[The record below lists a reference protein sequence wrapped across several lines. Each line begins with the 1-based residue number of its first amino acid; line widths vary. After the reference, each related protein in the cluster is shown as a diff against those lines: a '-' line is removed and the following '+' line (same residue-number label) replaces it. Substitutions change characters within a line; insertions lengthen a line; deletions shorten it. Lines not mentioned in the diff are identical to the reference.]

1 MTGARPATAPGAAPV
16 AVRAPGAVPGRAEA
30 PALARSEAPATA
42 GGLLGEARRALAAV
56 DSPPLDSP
64 ALDASLLLAHA
75 LALPRTALLARPE
88 RPVGPAERSL
98 FGALVERRAAGEP
111 LAWLTGRREFW
122 SLDLEVDPSTL
133 VPRPETERLV
143 EAVLAA
149 MGEMGERDGGGGPLR
164 VADLGTG
171 CGAVAIAVAREAA
184 GARVVATDIDRD
196 ALAVARRNV
205 RRLAPGRVE
214 LRLGSWCDPLE
225 AGAWSVIAS
234 NPPYLRQDDPHLE
247 ADGVRREPR
256 RALVSGSDGLDAV
269 RAIGAGAGRCLRPG
283 GRLLVEHGAGQGEAV
298 RGAFRAAGLERLRT
312 LRDLGGRERVTE
324 GTRP

>member
-1 MTGARPATAPGAAPV
+1 MTGARPATAPGSAPV
-16 AVRAPGAVPGRAEA
+16 AARA
-30 PALARSEAPATA
+30 PALAGAGAPATA
-42 GGLLGEARRALAAV
+42 GGLLGEARRALAEV

-88 RPVGPAERSL
+88 MPVGPVERNR

-149 MGEMGERDGGGGPLR
+149 MGEADEREGGEGPLR

-184 GARVVATDIDRD
+184 GALVVATDIDPD

-214 LRLGSWCDPLE
+214 LRLGSWCAPLE
-225 AGAWSVIAS
+225 VGAYAVIAS
-234 NPPYLRQDDPHLE
+234 NPPYLREDDPHLDG
-247 ADGVRREPR
+247 DGVRREPR
-256 RALVSGSDGLDAV
+256 PALVAGRDGLDAI
-269 RAIGAGAGRCLRPG
+269 RAIGAGAGRCLRAG
-283 GRLLVEHGAGQGEAV
+283 GRLLVEHGADQGDAV
-298 RGAFRAAGLERLRT
+298 RRAFRAAGFERLRT
-312 LRDLGGRERVTE
+312 FRDLGGRERVTE

>member
-1 MTGARPATAPGAAPV
+1 MSGARPAAAPGPTAV
-16 AVRAPGAVPGRAEA
+16 AVRAP
-30 PALARSEAPATA
+30 ALARAEAPATA
-42 GGLLGEARRALAAV
+42 GGLLDAARRALAGV

-88 RPVGPAERSL
+88 MPVGPAERSR

-149 MGEMGERDGGGGPLR
+149 MEEVGEREGGGGPLR

-184 GARVVATDIDRD
+184 GALVVATDIDRD

-214 LRLGSWCDPLE
+214 LRLGSWCAPLE

-234 NPPYLRQDDPHLE
+234 NPPYLREDDPHLG

-256 RALVSGSDGLDAV
+256 RALVSGSDGLDAI
-269 RAIGAGAGRCLRPG
+269 RAIGAGAGRCLRTG
-283 GRLLVEHGAGQGEAV
+283 GRLLVEHGADQGEAV

>member
-1 MTGARPATAPGAAPV
+1 MLAGVCPASIDT
-16 AVRAPGAVPGRAEA
+16 
-30 PALARSEAPATA
+30 
-42 GGLLGEARRALAAV
+42 
-56 DSPPLDSP
+56 P
-64 ALDASLLLAHA
+64 ALDASLLLANA
-75 LALPRTALLARPE
+75 LGLPRTALLARPE
-88 RPVGPAERSL
+88 MPVGAAGRRR
-98 FGALVERRAAGEP
+98 FAALVERRAAGEP
-111 LAWLTGRREFW
+111 LAWITGRREFW

-149 MGEMGERDGGGGPLR
+149 VAEVGEGGGDSEGSLR

-184 GARVVATDIDRD
+184 GALVAATDIDPG

-205 RRLAPGRVE
+205 HRLAPGRVA
-214 LRLGSWCDPLE
+214 LRLGSWCAPLE

-234 NPPYLRQDDPHLE
+234 NPPYLREDDPHLE

-256 RALVSGSDGLDAV
+256 RALVSGRDGLDAI

-283 GRLLVEHGAGQGEAV
+283 GRLLVEHGADQGEAV
-298 RGAFRAAGLERLRT
+298 RGVFRAAGLERLRT

>member
-1 MTGARPATAPGAAPV
+1 MTGAETVPVDAGALSPVEAAP
-16 AVRAPGAVPGRAEA
+16 
-30 PALARSEAPATA
+30 TA
-42 GGLLGEARRALAAV
+42 GGLLGEARRALAEV
-56 DSPPLDSP
+56 VSPPLDSP

-88 RPVGPAERSL
+88 MPVGPVERRR

-149 MGEMGERDGGGGPLR
+149 VGEVGERERGGGPLR

-171 CGAVAIAVAREAA
+171 CGAVAIAVAREAE
-184 GARVVATDIDRD
+184 GAEVVATDIDPD

-205 RRLAPGRVE
+205 HRLAPDRVE
-214 LRLGSWCDPLE
+214 LRLGSWCAPLE
-225 AGAWSVIAS
+225 AGGYSVIAS
-234 NPPYLRQDDPHLE
+234 NPPYLSEDDPHLQG
-247 ADGVRREPR
+247 DGVRREPR
-256 RALVSGSDGLDAV
+256 RALVAGSDGLDAI
-269 RAIGAGAGRCLRPG
+269 RTLAAGAGRCLRPG
-283 GRLLVEHGAGQGEAV
+283 GRLLVEHGADQGEAARRV
-298 RGAFRAAGLERLRT
+298 FRAAGFERLRT
-312 LRDLGGRERVTE
+312 LRDLGGCERVTE

>member
-1 MTGARPATAPGAAPV
+1 M
-16 AVRAPGAVPGRAEA
+16 
-30 PALARSEAPATA
+30 
-42 GGLLGEARRALAAV
+42 
-56 DSPPLDSP
+56 
-64 ALDASLLLAHA
+64 DA
-75 LALPRTALLARPE
+75 
-88 RPVGPAERSL
+88 
-98 FGALVERRAAGEP
+98 
-111 LAWLTGRREFW
+111 
-122 SLDLEVDPSTL
+122 STL

-149 MGEMGERDGGGGPLR
+149 MGEMGEREGDEGPLR

-184 GARVVATDIDRD
+184 GEGLVVATDVDPD

-214 LRLGSWCDPLE
+214 LRLGSWCAPLE

-234 NPPYLRQDDPHLE
+234 NPPYLREDDPHLE
-247 ADGVRREPR
+247 ADGVCREPR
-256 RALVSGSDGLDAV
+256 RALVSGSDGLDAI
-269 RAIGAGAGRCLRPG
+269 RAIGAGAGRCLRSG
-283 GRLLVEHGAGQGEAV
+283 GRLLVEHGADQGEAV
-298 RGAFRAAGLERLRT
+298 RGAFRAVGLERLRT

>member
-1 MTGARPATAPGAAPV
+1 M
-16 AVRAPGAVPGRAEA
+16 
-30 PALARSEAPATA
+30 
-42 GGLLGEARRALAAV
+42 
-56 DSPPLDSP
+56 
-64 ALDASLLLAHA
+64 
-75 LALPRTALLARPE
+75 
-88 RPVGPAERSL
+88 PVGPAERSR

-149 MGEMGERDGGGGPLR
+149 MGEVGERGGGEGPLR

-184 GARVVATDIDRD
+184 GALVVATDIDRD

-205 RRLAPGRVE
+205 RWLAPGRVE
-214 LRLGSWCDPLE
+214 LRLGSWCAPLE

-234 NPPYLRQDDPHLE
+234 NPPYLREDDPHLG

-256 RALVSGSDGLDAV
+256 RALVSGSDGLDAI

-283 GRLLVEHGAGQGEAV
+283 GRLLVEHGADQGEAV
-298 RGAFRAAGLERLRT
+298 RGAFRAAGLESLRT

>member
-1 MTGARPATAPGAAPV
+1 MTGARPATAPGPAPV
-16 AVRAPGAVPGRAEA
+16 GVRA
-30 PALARSEAPATA
+30 PALAGAEAPATA
-42 GGLLGEARRALAAV
+42 GELLVEARRALAEV
-56 DSPPLDSP
+56 DWPPLDSP

-75 LALPRTALLARPE
+75 LTLPRTALLARPE
-88 RPVGPAERSL
+88 IPVGPAERRR
-98 FGALVERRAAGEP
+98 FGALVERRTAGEP

-122 SLDLEVDPSTL
+122 SLDLEVAPSTL

-149 MGEMGERDGGGGPLR
+149 MEEMGEREGGEGPVR

-184 GARVVATDIDRD
+184 GVLVVATDIDPD

-205 RRLAPGRVE
+205 RRLVPGRVE

-225 AGAWSVIAS
+225 AGAYAVIAS
-234 NPPYLRQDDPHLE
+234 NPPYLRADDPHLDG
-247 ADGVRREPR
+247 DGVRREPR
-256 RALVSGSDGLDAV
+256 WALVSGRDGLDAI

-283 GRLLVEHGAGQGEAV
+283 GRLLVEHGADQGDAV
-298 RGAFRAAGLERLRT
+298 RRAFGAAGFERLRT
-312 LRDLGGRERVTE
+312 LRDLGGHERVTE

>member
-1 MTGARPATAPGAAPV
+1 MAETAPAP
-16 AVRAPGAVPGRAEA
+16 A
-30 PALARSEAPATA
+30 PALSPAAAPATA
-42 GGLLGEARRALAAV
+42 GGLLAEARRTLAAAGP
-56 DSPPLDSP
+56 PPLDSP
-64 ALDASLLLAHA
+64 GLDASVLLAHA

-88 RPVGPAERSL
+88 MPVGPAERRRL
-98 FGALVERRAAGEP
+98 GALVERRAAGEP

-122 SLDLEVDPSTL
+122 SLDLEVDRFTL

-149 MGEMGERDGGGGPLR
+149 AEEMEEMEEIEGRIR

-171 CGAVAIAVAREAA
+171 CGAVAIAVAREAG
-184 GARVVATDIDRD
+184 GAEVVATDVDPD

-214 LRLGSWCDPLE
+214 LRFGSWCDPLE
-225 AGAWSVIAS
+225 AGAYSVIAS
-234 NPPYLRQDDPHLE
+234 NPPYLRESDPHLQG
-247 ADGVRREPR
+247 DGVRREPR
-256 RALVSGSDGLDAV
+256 RALVGGRDGLEAI

-283 GRLLVEHGAGQGEAV
+283 GRLLVEHGADQGEAV
-298 RGAFRAAGLERLRT
+298 RGTLRAARFERLRT
-312 LRDLGGRERVTE
+312 FRDLGGRERVTE